1 MAIRRRPAG
10 TNGVGWSMQVFRRI
24 QAALLTILPLP
35 LMLAALIMPGGA
47 ARAQAP
53 RPWEMSMQPAF
64 SPVKQQII
72 DLHNLVLVIITVI
85 TIFVGALLGWVMY
98 RYNAKRNPV
107 PTQTTHNP
115 VLEVA
120 WTVIPVLILVVIA
133 IPSFRLVYYEDRT
146 FDPDMTIKVTGH
158 QWYWEYTYPDKG
170 NIDFSSY
177 IVPDDQL
184 KPGQL
189 RLLTADHPLVV
200 PVNKNIRILE
210 TSGDVIHSFFI
221 PSLGVQRYAIPG
233 RTIETWMRVE
243 KPGTYYGECNQ
254 ICGTN
259 HSRMPI
265 MVQAMSEQ
273 DFQAKKEFAND
284 APQPATG
291 NVAGNDHPAAALLTA
306 ANEVQ
311 H

>member
-1 MAIRRRPAG
+1 
-10 TNGVGWSMQVFRRI
+10 MQVFRR
-24 QAALLTILPLP
+24 LR
-35 LMLAALIMPGGA
+35 AALIALLLLPAVLPGSA
-47 ARAQAP
+47 AYAQAP
-53 RPWEMSMQPAF
+53 TPWEMGMQPAF

-72 DLHNLVLVIITVI
+72 DLHDLVLVIITLI
-85 TIFVGALLGWVMY
+85 TLFVGGLLGWVMW
-98 RYNAKRNPV
+98 RYNANRNPV
-107 PTQTTHNP
+107 PSHTVHNT
-115 VLEVA
+115 VLEIA
-120 WTVIPVLILVVIA
+120 WTVIPVLILVIIA
-133 IPSFRLVYYEDRT
+133 IPSFRLIYYEDRT
-146 FDPDMTIKVTGH
+146 YDPDLTIKVTGH

-184 KPGQL
+184 KPGQM
-189 RLLTADHPLVV
+189 RLLTVDHPLVV
-200 PVNKNIRILE
+200 PVNKNIRILQ

-233 RTIETWMRVE
+233 RIIETWMRVD

-265 MVQAMSEQ
+265 MVRAVPEQ
-273 DFQAKKEFAND
+273 EFETWLVQAKKQFAANGTIPP
-284 APQPATG
+284 APPVIQAPPA
-291 NVAGNDHPAAALLTA
+291 VAQEQADGKLLTA
-306 ANEVQ
+306 ANEFR

>member
-1 MAIRRRPAG
+1 
-10 TNGVGWSMQVFRRI
+10 MQDFRRFK
-24 QAALLTILPLP
+24 AALATLLLVPVL
-35 LMLAALIMPGGA
+35 MPGGA
-47 ARAQAP
+47 AHAQAP
-53 RPWEMSMQPAF
+53 TPWEMAMQPAF

-72 DLHNLVLVIITVI
+72 DLHDMVLVIITVI
-85 TIFVGALLGWVMY
+85 TLFVGGLLGWVMY
-98 RYNAKRNPV
+98 RYNATRNPV
-107 PTQTTHNP
+107 PGHATHNT

-133 IPSFRLVYYEDRT
+133 IPSFRLVYYENRT
-146 FDPDMTIKVTGH
+146 ADPDLTIKVTGH
-158 QWYWEYTYPDKG
+158 QWYWEYTYPDRG
-170 NIDFSSY
+170 NIDFTSY
-177 IVPDDQL
+177 IVPGNQL

-233 RTIETWMRVE
+233 RTIETWMRVD

-265 MVQAMSEQ
+265 MVKAVTEPQFEAWLVE
-273 DFQAKKEFAND
+273 AKKQFSSA
-284 APQPATG
+284 APQPAPG
-291 NVAGNDHPAAALLTA
+291 YMARDDHPTPDEGPDGTLLTA

>member
-1 MAIRRRPAG
+1 
-10 TNGVGWSMQVFRRI
+10 MQVFRR
-24 QAALLTILPLP
+24 LR
-35 LMLAALIMPGGA
+35 AALIALLLLPAVLPGSA
-47 ARAQAP
+47 AYAQAP
-53 RPWEMSMQPAF
+53 SPWEMGMQPAF

-72 DLHNLVLVIITVI
+72 DLHDLVLVIITLI
-85 TIFVGALLGWVMY
+85 TLFVGGLLGWVMW

-107 PTQTTHNP
+107 PGHAVHNT
-115 VLEVA
+115 VLEIA
-120 WTVIPVLILVVIA
+120 WTVIPVLILVIIA
-133 IPSFRLVYYEDRT
+133 IPSFRLIYYEDRT
-146 FDPDMTIKVTGH
+146 YDPDLTIKVTGH

-170 NIDFSSY
+170 NLDFSSY

-189 RLLTADHPLVV
+189 RLLTVDHPLVV
-200 PVNKNIRILE
+200 PVNKNIRILQ

-233 RTIETWMRVE
+233 RIIETWMRVD
-243 KPGTYYGECNQ
+243 KSGTYYGECNQ

-265 MVQAMSEQ
+265 MVRAVPEQ
-273 DFQAKKEFAND
+273 EFETWLVQAKKQFAANGTIPP
-284 APQPATG
+284 APPVIQAPPA
-291 NVAGNDHPAAALLTA
+291 VAQEQADGKLLTA
-306 ANEVQ
+306 ANEFR